1 MQLTQIQSQE
11 IKMNTLS
18 KLAYTVIGAIC
29 LASAI
34 STAYIFATVEPTAK
48 TAQEEVKLMDF
59 YKANVANQR

>member
-1 MQLTQIQSQE
+1 MTKLQT
-11 IKMNTLS
+11 
-18 KLAYTVIGAIC
+18 LAYTVIGAIC

-34 STAYIFATVEPTAK
+34 STTYIFSTVEPTAK

>member
-1 MQLTQIQSQE
+1 
-11 IKMNTLS
+11 MNTLS

-34 STAYIFATVEPTAK
+34 STAYIFTTVEPTAK

-59 YKANVANQR
+59 YKTHNLQKNQR

>member
-1 MQLTQIQSQE
+1 
-11 IKMNTLS
+11 MNTLS

-34 STAYIFATVEPTAK
+34 STAYVFSTVEPTAK

-59 YKANVANQR
+59 YKANNLQNNLQNNQR

>member
-1 MQLTQIQSQE
+1 
-11 IKMNTLS
+11 MNTLS
-18 KLAYTVIGAIC
+18 KLAYMVIGAIC

-59 YKANVANQR
+59 YKANVANNIQR

>member
-1 MQLTQIQSQE
+1 
-11 IKMNTLS
+11 MNALS

-34 STAYIFATVEPTAK
+34 STAYIFSTVEPTAK

-59 YKANVANQR
+59 YKANVANNLQK

>member
-1 MQLTQIQSQE
+1 
-11 IKMNTLS
+11 MNTLS

-34 STAYIFATVEPTAK
+34 STAYIFSTVEPTAK

-59 YKANVANQR
+59 YKANVANNLQK

>member
-1 MQLTQIQSQE
+1 
-11 IKMNTLS
+11 MNTLT

-34 STAYIFATVEPTAK
+34 STAYIFTTVEPTAK

-59 YKANVANQR
+59 YKANVANNLQK

>member
-1 MQLTQIQSQE
+1 
-11 IKMNTLS
+11 MNTLS

-34 STAYIFATVEPTAK
+34 STAYIFTTVEPTAK

-59 YKANVANQR
+59 YKASVTNAAHNLQNNQR

>member
-1 MQLTQIQSQE
+1 
-11 IKMNTLS
+11 MNTLT

-34 STAYIFATVEPTAK
+34 STAYIFSTVEPTAK

-59 YKANVANQR
+59 YKTHNLQNNQR

>member
-1 MQLTQIQSQE
+1 
-11 IKMNTLS
+11 MNTLS

-34 STAYIFATVEPTAK
+34 STVYIFSAVEPTAK

-59 YKANVANQR
+59 YKANNLQNNQR

>member
-1 MQLTQIQSQE
+1 
-11 IKMNTLS
+11 MNTLS

-34 STAYIFATVEPTAK
+34 STAYILTTVEPTAK

-59 YKANVANQR
+59 YKTNVANQR

>member
-1 MQLTQIQSQE
+1 
-11 IKMNTLS
+11 MNTLS

-34 STAYIFATVEPTAK
+34 STAYIFTTVETTAK

-59 YKANVANQR
+59 YKTHNLQK

>member
-1 MQLTQIQSQE
+1 
-11 IKMNTLS
+11 MNTLS

-34 STAYIFATVEPTAK
+34 STAYILTTVEPTAK

-59 YKANVANQR
+59 YKANVANNLQK

>member
-1 MQLTQIQSQE
+1 
-11 IKMNTLS
+11 MNTLS
-18 KLAYTVIGAIC
+18 KLAYTIIGAIC

-34 STAYIFATVEPTAK
+34 STAYIFSTVEPAAK